1 MFNTVQILS
10 SLWLSQ
16 IPLDTDL
23 ILVVCSLYS
32 LFTLITLA
40 YVTPVLGTC
49 VVFRDNIQ
57 IVILRHRKLNKLK
70 DYTPLFTYGKLYGS
84 SFWLMFA
91 MFLKWFNFIAV

>member
-23 ILVVCSLYS
+23 ILDVCSLYS

-40 YVTPVLGTC
+40 YVTPVLGTFM
-49 VVFRDNIQ
+49 VVRDNIQ
-57 IVILRHRKLNKLK
+57 IVILRHRKLNKKTYIHLCLRMEN
-70 DYTPLFTYGKLYGS
+70 YTGHLFG
-84 SFWLMFA
+84 
-91 MFLKWFNFIAV
+91 

>member
-57 IVILRHRKLNKLK
+57 IVILRHRKLNKKTIHLCLRMEN
-70 DYTPLFTYGKLYGS
+70 YTGHLFG
-84 SFWLMFA
+84 
-91 MFLKWFNFIAV
+91 

>member
-49 VVFRDNIQ
+49 MVFRDNIQ
-57 IVILRHRKLNKLK
+57 IVILRHRKLNKKTIHLCLRMEN
-70 DYTPLFTYGKLYGS
+70 YTGHLFG
-84 SFWLMFA
+84 
-91 MFLKWFNFIAV
+91 